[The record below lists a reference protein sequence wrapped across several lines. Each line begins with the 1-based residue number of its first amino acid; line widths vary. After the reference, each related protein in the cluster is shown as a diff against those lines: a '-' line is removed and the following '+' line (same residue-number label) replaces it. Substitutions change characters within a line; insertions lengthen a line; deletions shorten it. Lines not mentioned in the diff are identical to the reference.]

1 MKINMAHLRE
11 KSTSGGWI
19 NFAIFEAKPRTGS
32 NSDNGNL
39 LFDLTNNA
47 RSSGL
52 KVDQSALAYRK
63 NGRIEFYGSKNL
75 VAYLSRLGVPRWTH
89 QINV

>member
-19 NFAIFEAKPRTGS
+19 NFAIFEAKSRTES
-32 NSDNGNL
+32 NSDNSHL

>member
-1 MKINMAHLRE
+1 MKIKMAHLRE
-11 KSTSGGWI
+11 RSTSGGWV
-19 NFAIFEAKPRTGS
+19 NFAIFEAKSRTGS
-32 NSDNGNL
+32 NSDNSNL

-89 QINV
+89 RINV

>member
-1 MKINMAHLRE
+1 MRINMAHLRE

-19 NFAIFEAKPRTGS
+19 NFAIFEAKSRTGS
-32 NSDNGNL
+32 NSDNSNL

-52 KVDQSALAYRK
+52 KVDQSVLAYRK

-89 QINV
+89 QINA